1 LVNSKISLVIVGSI
15 ITIIAVIV
23 VFTNIG
29 QLIYDDVITQGYS
42 NVISQVKVS
51 NPLQTYKIDSKC
63 DLSYFLLEKMVTQKK
78 SPPETAGEASSMYY
92 SDEKSKEIAAKYPNR
107 YNDEEEYRKMQLDLF
122 ESFALN
128 PFMQENSVHPK
139 LEPVVR
145 KWLSVSS
152 PFSPD
157 SNGSQIG
164 DATLKVIRL
173 TDKDYAEDP
182 ECAKKHRQYFSGYME
197 DLKNKLGY

>member
-1 LVNSKISLVIVGSI
+1 MVNSKISLVIVGSI

-63 DLSYFLLEKMVTQKK
+63 DLSYFMLEKMVTQKK
-78 SPPETAGEASSMYY
+78 SPLEIAGEASAMYY
-92 SDEKSKEIAAKYPNR
+92 SDEKSKAIAAKYPDR
-107 YNDEEEYRKMQLDLF
+107 YNDEAEYRKMLLDIF

-157 SNGSQIG
+157 FNGAQIG
-164 DATLKVIRL
+164 NALLNIIRL
-173 TDKDYAEDP
+173 SDKDFAEDP
-182 ECAKKHRQYFSGYME
+182 ECAKKHREYFSDTME
-197 DLKNKLGY
+197 TLKNKLDY